1 MHAADTVLF
10 LYSIIVYYFS
20 CLKKAFSPRVE
31 KFAGH
36 VPEQTTRLL
45 LSQNQK
51 KIQKKDNCML
61 NKMIAGI
68 LPHMPKKLVWL
79 FSREYIAGETLEQAI
94 VNAKK
99 LNAEGILTTIDVL
112 GEFIT
117 TLGEAEANKKEYL
130 EVIDA
135 AEKAGVKG
143 NYSLK
148 PTFFGLLLDKEVAY
162 RHIREVVAKAA
173 SCNNFVRIDMED
185 SPCTDMEIEIYRR
198 LKVEFPGHVGLV
210 VQAYL
215 RRTRRDIEN
224 LRDLN
229 TPEYPVNLRLCK
241 GIYVEPESIAYK
253 KYQEINDHFLDD
265 IEYMFQQNMYPAIA
279 THDVQIIEGSYKLIE
294 KYKVTPDKY
303 EFQMLYGVTPAL
315 RRSIVDRGHRMRVY
329 VPFGKQ
335 WFGYCTRRLK
345 ENPQMA
351 GVILKALFK
360 KG

>member
-1 MHAADTVLF
+1 
-10 LYSIIVYYFS
+10 
-20 CLKKAFSPRVE
+20 
-31 KFAGH
+31 
-36 VPEQTTRLL
+36 
-45 LSQNQK
+45 
-51 KIQKKDNCML
+51 ML

-79 FSREYIAGETLEQAI
+79 FSKEYIAGETLEQAI
-94 VNAKK
+94 ANAKK

-117 TLGEAEANKKEYL
+117 TLAEAEANKKEYL
-130 EVIDA
+130 AVIEA
-135 AEKAGVKG
+135 AEKAGVNG

-148 PTFFGLLLDKEVAY
+148 PTFFGLLLDKNVAY

-173 SCNNFVRIDMED
+173 AYNNFVRIDMED
-185 SPCTDMEIEIYRR
+185 SPCTDMEIEMYRK
-198 LKVEFPGHVGLV
+198 LKEEFPANVGLV

-215 RRTRRDIEN
+215 KRTHRDIAD

-229 TPEYPVNLRLCK
+229 SADHPVNLRVCK
-241 GIYVEPESIAYK
+241 GIYVEPESLAYK
-253 KYQEINDHFLDD
+253 KYEEVNSHFIDD
-265 IEYMFQQNMYPAIA
+265 IEYMFQEKMYPAIA
-279 THDVQIIEGSYKLIE
+279 THDTAVVDGAYKLIE
-294 KYKVTPDKY
+294 KYQVAPEKY
-303 EFQMLYGVTPAL
+303 EFQMLYGVTPGL
-315 RRSIVDRGHRMRVY
+315 RKSILDKGHRMRVY

-351 GVILKALFK
+351 GVILKALFR

>member
-1 MHAADTVLF
+1 
-10 LYSIIVYYFS
+10 
-20 CLKKAFSPRVE
+20 
-31 KFAGH
+31 
-36 VPEQTTRLL
+36 
-45 LSQNQK
+45 
-51 KIQKKDNCML
+51 ML

-68 LPHMPKKLVWL
+68 LPHMPKKLVWQ
-79 FSREYIAGETLEQAI
+79 FSKEYIAGETLEQAI

-117 TLGEAEANKKEYL
+117 TLAEAEANKKEYL

-148 PTFFGLLLDKEVAY
+148 PTFFGLLLDKNVAFK
-162 RHIREVVAKAA
+162 HIREVVAKAA
-173 SCNNFVRIDMED
+173 VHNNFVRIDMED
-185 SPCTDMEIEIYRR
+185 SPCTDMEIDLYRK
-198 LKVEFPGHVGLV
+198 LKQEFPGNVGLV

-215 RRTRRDIEN
+215 KRTHEDIAGLRDIN
-224 LRDLN
+224 S
-229 TPEYPVNLRLCK
+229 PEHPVNLRVCK
-241 GIYVEPESIAYK
+241 GIYIEPESLAYK
-253 KYQEINDHFLDD
+253 KYDDINTHFLDD
-265 IEYMFQQNMYPAIA
+265 VEYMFQHNMYPAIA
-279 THDVQIIEGSYKLIE
+279 SHDVPIIEGTYKLIE
-294 KYKVTPDKY
+294 KYKVATDKY
-303 EFQMLYGVTPAL
+303 EFQMLYGVTPGL
-315 RRSIVDRGHRMRVY
+315 RKSILDKGHRMRVY